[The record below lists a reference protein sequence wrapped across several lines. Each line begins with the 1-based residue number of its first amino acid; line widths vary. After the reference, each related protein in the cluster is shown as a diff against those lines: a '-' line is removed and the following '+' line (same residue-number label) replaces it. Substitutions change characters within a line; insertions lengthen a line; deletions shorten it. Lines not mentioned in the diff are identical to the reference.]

1 MAKQYSIAQARKELA
16 RLVDEAEAGAEVQLT
31 RRGRPVAVVVSVGE
45 FQQLKQPR
53 TFGDAYQAFRR
64 RFPAKKGGIDP
75 KFFSALRDKTRG
87 RKVDL

>member
-1 MAKQYSIAQARKELA
+1 MPKQYSIAQARKELA

-53 TFGDAYQAFRR
+53 GFGDAYREFRQ
-64 RFPAKKGGIDP
+64 RFPAKKGGIEP
-75 KFFSALRDKTRG
+75 KYLAALRDRTSG